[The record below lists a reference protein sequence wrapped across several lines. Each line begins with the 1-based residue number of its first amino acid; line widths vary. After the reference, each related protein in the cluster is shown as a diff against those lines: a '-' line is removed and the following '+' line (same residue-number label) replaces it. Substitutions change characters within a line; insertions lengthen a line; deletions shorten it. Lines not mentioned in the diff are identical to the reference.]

1 MHNRERRKD
10 QQPVAAQMR
19 TMLNQRQGDTLN
31 ALERL
36 GWQLKFVRSPLFQA
50 STVVVGDD
58 ERGLHAVLEDDG
70 TINESME
77 LRLRQ

>member
-10 QQPVAAQMR
+10 QQSSTTELR

-36 GWQLKFVRSPLFQA
+36 GWHLNFVRRPLFQA
-50 STVVVGDD
+50 STVVVTDA

-70 TINESME
+70 TINQSHE